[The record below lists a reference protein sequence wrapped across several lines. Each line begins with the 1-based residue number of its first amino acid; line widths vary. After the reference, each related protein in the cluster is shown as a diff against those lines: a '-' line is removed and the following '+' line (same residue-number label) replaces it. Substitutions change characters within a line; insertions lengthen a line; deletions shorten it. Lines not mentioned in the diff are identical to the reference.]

1 MERRGED
8 FEDDAGDWT
17 SDHYLEVAT
26 TLFGGDEF
34 FGDAEQRYLDEGFN
48 PVDADHPYVSDVMSR
63 VPEGAA
69 IRFFDK
75 EGNVRSTRL
84 ADLGSAC
91 PARVV
96 VSGSRLKIRGF

>member
-75 EGNVRSTRL
+75 EGNVVPRGLLTSAAL
-84 ADLGSAC
+84 ALLELSFPDLA
-91 PARVV
+91 
-96 VSGSRLKIRGF
+96 